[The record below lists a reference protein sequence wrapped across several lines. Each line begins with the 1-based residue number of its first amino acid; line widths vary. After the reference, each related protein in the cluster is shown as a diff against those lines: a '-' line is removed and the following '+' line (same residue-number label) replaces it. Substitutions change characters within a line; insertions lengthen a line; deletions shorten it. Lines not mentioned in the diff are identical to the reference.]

1 MANYKKMT
9 VNDLISLLKNA
20 LHDGSITDNTEVW
33 LSSDEEGNSYSPLV
47 QLNDGTFNIGFE
59 RQRDKITFYPISS

>member
-9 VNDLISLLKNA
+9 VNDLISMLKNA

-47 QLNDGTFNIGFE
+47 RLNDGTFNIGFE
-59 RQRDKITFYPISS
+59 RKRDKITFYPISS